1 MCSESCLISLREK
14 IVEAV
19 LEMKAA
25 MTTRCNFGRRN
36 TESGSRL
43 VAILQPSLIPHEV
56 RDYRVATPI

>member
-1 MCSESCLISLREK
+1 MCSESCLVSSREK

-25 MTTRCNFGRRN
+25 MTTRCNFGERN

-43 VAILQPSLIPHEV
+43 VAILQPSWLIKG
-56 RDYRVATPI
+56 RLWLL